1 MIPPARC
8 PSCDSTRVSRIRR
21 GLWCDD
27 CRQSFWPGGKPR
39 SHATK
44 ETRRMLDIEAAEARA
59 RAIEE
64 REARLIERSPFLEE
78 WEPLAAGIIKI
89 LDDAQCE

>member
-1 MIPPARC
+1 
-8 PSCDSTRVSRIRR
+8 
-21 GLWCDD
+21 
-27 CRQSFWPGGKPR
+27 
-39 SHATK
+39 
-44 ETRRMLDIEAAEARA
+44 MLDIEAAEARA